1 MASNSAPRKRRIT
14 RQYSTLCICCEE
26 TIESDDKYAQVYPC
40 GHDYCTNCLLNEHA
54 MRGASPL
61 VCKCNG
67 QVISHKI
74 VEQGLFNDDTVE
86 YPTEAAPST
95 TTVDDETIEN
105 YRPFTLLLKKKLNDL
120 RSAEEGQIS
129 IIYFATSYSQQY
141 RKKLADGAQDISVG
155 INILC

>member
-1 MASNSAPRKRRIT
+1 
-14 RQYSTLCICCEE
+14 
-26 TIESDDKYAQVYPC
+26 
-40 GHDYCTNCLLNEHA
+40 

-74 VEQGLFNDDTVE
+74 VERGLVNDDRVE
-86 YPTEAAPST
+86 YPTEAKPS

-105 YRPFTLLLKKKLNDL
+105 HRPFTLLLKKKLNDL

-129 IIYFATSYSQQY
+129 IIYFATIQKEAGGRSTQH
-141 RKKLADGAQDISVG
+141 RWGPERVFCFL
-155 INILC
+155 LRF

>member
-14 RQYSTLCICCEE
+14 RQSSTMCICCEE

-67 QVISHKI
+67 QVTSHKI
-74 VEQGLFNDDTVE
+74 VEQGLFNDDMIG
-86 YPTEAAPST
+86 S
-95 TTVDDETIEN
+95 
-105 YRPFTLLLKKKLNDL
+105 
-120 RSAEEGQIS
+120 
-129 IIYFATSYSQQY
+129 
-141 RKKLADGAQDISVG
+141 
-155 INILC
+155 NILPKQHHLLPLLTMRR